1 MLVKEAYSAL
11 TPDEQIKIDGL
22 TATKVPFEVYKYMG
36 QTKKVEGLLI
46 EPGTLVY
53 LDPASKQRNSYHLK
67 VRLLQGVHQ
76 SWQKVVAISRD
87 ALQLVEKVVNEGLDA
102 IEGHQGDL
110 LDGSC

>member
-1 MLVKEAYSAL
+1 MNKSRLMA
-11 TPDEQIKIDGL
+11 L
-22 TATKVPFEVYKYMG
+22 TATKVPHDVYKYVG
-36 QTKKVEGLLI
+36 QPKKVEGMLI

-53 LDPASKQRNSYHLK
+53 LDPASKQRNSYHFK
-67 VRLLQGVHQ
+67 VRLLQGVNQ